1 MVHRVIQGAVTAPV
15 LRRQRQRGQ
24 VPDRPVRAQH
34 RIGQLAQLIS
44 PGGQAGMKIGPEPRQ
59 HGGWPATGNLWQAI
73 HHGLRLLIL
82 CPLARTNDHA
92 EAALIHRDTP
102 GIPAQDQ
109 QTAQASARQV
119 KEQAKGMGG
128 RASWHMN
135 GTMGVALAFAGLRR
149 LGSQTTVDL
158 RRLRWL
164 SLACACL
171 EARERMA
178 DAMLAG
184 QVTKLR
190 QRRTAPLILEL
201 DLTQGIA
208 EGPPTDPVAALLSR
222 HRTRLA
228 DVLDGLRRAQADPRV
243 RALITKV
250 GGQHIGLATIQELR
264 KAIADF
270 RAAGK
275 PAYVWAESFGE
286 FSGGN
291 LPYYLATAFDQIF
304 LQPSGSLGLT
314 GIVVEQLF
322 LRSALDKI
330 GVSFEAAARKEYK
343 SAAQPLT
350 ERGFTPPTREEN
362 QHLAASIADQVT
374 SAIAE
379 RRGKTPADARALLD
393 RGPFL
398 PQQALAEGLVDSA
411 GYRDEVYAAVRK
423 QVGQD
428 GADAVLQYVGRY
440 QRTHTLAQRARKLP
454 NPRERYV
461 AVIYATGPIRQG
473 RSGRGPMSGP
483 AIGSDTVAGALRAA
497 AADERARAILLRVN
511 SPGGS
516 STASDTI
523 WREVVRARAGGT
535 PVVVSM
541 GDVAASGGY
550 YIAMAAD
557 EIVAQPGTI
566 TGSIGVLTGKPV
578 LAEMLGK
585 AGVTTDSISRGE
597 HAAMFSAVRPFSED
611 EWALV
616 NNWLDHI
623 YADFTGKVAE
633 GRSMSAEEV
642 QEVARGRVWTG
653 ADAVRNGLADRLGGM
668 AAAAQ
673 SARRRGGLPAD
684 APLRLFPRV
693 TPLDQLRPHESSEDR
708 AAQATLGGAGP
719 ALAGL
724 LPVLGPVAET
734 IGAWGQIGRAS

>member
-1 MVHRVIQGAVTAPV
+1 
-15 LRRQRQRGQ
+15 
-24 VPDRPVRAQH
+24 
-34 RIGQLAQLIS
+34 
-44 PGGQAGMKIGPEPRQ
+44 
-59 HGGWPATGNLWQAI
+59 
-73 HHGLRLLIL
+73 
-82 CPLARTNDHA
+82 
-92 EAALIHRDTP
+92 
-102 GIPAQDQ
+102 
-109 QTAQASARQV
+109 
-119 KEQAKGMGG
+119 
-128 RASWHMN
+128 
-135 GTMGVALAFAGLRR
+135 
-149 LGSQTTVDL
+149 
-158 RRLRWL
+158 
-164 SLACACL
+164 
-171 EARERMA
+171 MA
-178 DAMLAG
+178 DAILGG
-184 QVTKLR
+184 QITKLR

-201 DLTQGIA
+201 DLTLGVA
-208 EGPPTDPVAALLSR
+208 EGPPADPVTALLSR

-228 DVLDGLRRAQADPRV
+228 DVLDGLRRAKADPRV

-250 GGQHIGLATIQELR
+250 GGQHIGLATLQELR
-264 KAIADF
+264 EAITDF

-291 LPYYLATAFDQIF
+291 LPYYLATAFDQIY

-330 GVSFEAAARKEYK
+330 GVSFQAAARKEYK
-343 SAAQPLT
+343 SATQQLT

-362 QHLAASIADQVT
+362 QHLAASIADQLT

-379 RRGKTPADARALLD
+379 RRGKSPADARALLD

-398 PQQALAEGLVDSA
+398 PHQALAEGLIDTV
-411 GYRDEVYAAVRK
+411 GYRDEVYAAVRR

-428 GADAVLQYVGRY
+428 GPDGPDAVLQYVGRY

-483 AIGSDTVAGALRAA
+483 AIGSDTVAGALRTA

-566 TGSIGVLTGKPV
+566 TGSIGVVTGKPV
-578 LAEMLGK
+578 IEQLLDR
-585 AGVTTDSISRGE
+585 AGVTTDSVAEGAHGR
-597 HAAMFSAVRPFSED
+597 MSAPTHPFSED
-611 EWALV
+611 EWAIV
-616 NNWLDHI
+616 NAWLDHI
-623 YADFTGKVAE
+623 YDDFTGKVAE
-633 GRSMSAEEV
+633 GRGMSREQVE
-642 QEVARGRVWTG
+642 EVARGRVWTG
-653 ADAVRNGLADRLGGM
+653 ADAVSNGLADSLGGLAT
-668 AAAAQ
+668 AAR

-708 AAQATLGGAGP
+708 AAQAILGGALP

-724 LPVLGPVAET
+724 LPVLGPMMET
-734 IGAWGQIGRAS
+734 WGPAWRLAAQAGLPPYGPLTMPGYWRIG